1 MAVEAKT
8 PRELELERRQAEA
21 DVENKKLSG
30 VGLRTRIGQTRGK
43 SPQIISWKAF
53 DESQPETLPTSI
65 QQFTDTVGAK
75 DEKVLLSYLIS
86 GFNDEAYTAA
96 SDPLAEYVNPTW
108 SPEVQTNFR
117 LVVRNYAKGLNM
129 SLEDAVNLIKP
140 GYEKQFGA

>member
-43 SPQIISWKAF
+43 NPQIISWKAF

-108 SPEVQTNFR
+108 SAEVQTNFR

-140 GYEKQFGA
+140 GYEKQFGS